1 MEAWLPWN
9 LHPLQV
15 KKKNTPAELRPPHIS
30 LPQSSPW
37 KDEQPHMHKNSS
49 NTCISL
55 RCSELR
61 GINTTMWSALQ
72 TEWIPK
78 VCSHR
83 AAYPLHPQH
92 LLQSLCV
99 CAVQTVEAGIQS
111 AAAAAQSACD
121 SEAGLWSCELHRAPL
136 LCLPPPS
143 SPNGGQRTIIGWRTS
158 LQTVKGVTVIP

>member
-1 MEAWLPWN
+1 MKSTSITS
-9 LHPLQV
+9 
-15 KKKNTPAELRPPHIS
+15 KKEKHTGWAPSHTLVFLRVH
-30 LPQSSPW
+30 LEKTSS
-37 KDEQPHMHKNSS
+37 HTHTHKNSS

-61 GINTTMWSALQ
+61 GINTTMWSAWQ

-83 AAYPLHPQH
+83 AAHPLHPQH

-99 CAVQTVEAGIQS
+99 CVCAVEAGIQS

-121 SEAGLWSCELHRAPL
+121 SEAGLWSCVLHRAPL
-136 LCLPPPS
+136 LCLP
-143 SPNGGQRTIIGWRTS
+143 PNGGQRTIIGWRTS